1 MASNS
6 PVDGL
11 TEEEYNFIAAVIEDS
26 DYEFDI
32 SEDGEYSLFTDWE
45 GDGFFLPSVTIMHT
59 VHEDEKHAE
68 RDRIDSL
75 LSDYDWFEYKTI
87 DDIEVD
93 TQSDI
98 SHAYFYNESI
108 NDDIREEVEATL

>member
-11 TEEEYNFIAAVIEDS
+11 TEEEYEFIAAVIEDEN
-26 DYEFDI
+26 YEFDI
-32 SEDGEYSLFTDWE
+32 SDDGEYSLFTDWE
-45 GDGFFLPSVTIMHT
+45 GDGHFFPSITIMHE
-59 VHEDEKHAE
+59 VNDDEKQAE

-75 LSDYDWFEYKTI
+75 LSKFNWFTYNEI

-93 TQSDI
+93 RQSGL
-98 SHAYFYNESI
+98 SHAYFYNEEI
-108 NDDIREEVEATL
+108 DEDVREKVAETL